1 MTLTV
6 ERVRAAYDAMGSGD
20 RDRMLEFWHP
30 DVRWETPG
38 HHPFSGW
45 HEGLDAFL
53 AFNAIVAEA
62 SAGTFQAEIYAI
74 LVNDEAG
81 FSSDASRTTARR
93 AHAPEN
99 SRSPYDWLEVEGIHL
114 LRWQDGRIVE
124 GRGTML
130 GDGIVNFEQWWSP
143 VNPDG
148 TRTPA
153 DAGDLVRTAR

>member
-1 MTLTV
+1 MELTT
-6 ERVRAAYDAMGSGD
+6 ERVLAAYDAMGTGD
-20 RDRMLEFWHP
+20 RKRMLEYWDP
-30 DVRWETPG
+30 EVRWQTPG

-53 AFNAIVAEA
+53 AFNEIVEKA

-74 LVNDEAG
+74 LVNDAAG
-81 FSSDASRTTARR
+81 FSADASRTTARR
-93 AHAPEN
+93 AHAPLD

-114 LRWQDGRIVE
+114 LRWRDGRIVE

-130 GDGIVNFEQWWSP
+130 GDGSTNFSQWWSP
-143 VNPDG
+143 LNADG

-153 DAGDLVRTAR
+153 DRQISRSAA